1 MTCTEPAVNIHILL
15 NSVRIPSV
23 INTIELYFQF
33 NKKICVKKKEKR
45 EELHDSV
52 VSLELS

>member
-1 MTCTEPAVNIHILL
+1 MTYTEPAVNIHMLL
-15 NSVRIPSV
+15 TSVRISTV

-45 EELHDSV
+45 DELHDSV